1 MFRLILL
8 SGMAAFAAWAQSTG
22 AATVVGTVTDKSGA
36 VVPGAKVTVR
46 NLGTQFISSGQTNSA
61 GAYYVP
67 SLNSGTYE
75 VAVEATGFKK
85 FVQTGLVLRINESP
99 RIDVQLEVG
108 NVTESVKVDAT
119 APLLET
125 ETAGS
130 GQVLDGELVEKL
142 PVMQKGSMPVE
153 ASGLSGHSGLFGS
166 RSTPSVRSRPD

>member
-1 MFRLILL
+1 MFRLIFL
-8 SGMAAFAAWAQSTG
+8 SAMASFAAWAQSTG

-46 NLGTQFISSGQTNSA
+46 NLGTQFISSGQTNAA

-125 ETAGS
+125 ETAVAATAAVVVVIKLDSVGS
-130 GQVLDGELVEKL
+130 ARACN
-142 PVMQKGSMPVE
+142 GSADAPGGS
-153 ASGLSGHSGLFGS
+153 ASTWS
-166 RSTPSVRSRPD
+166 